1 MTCAQQRMDD
11 PTSEHHA
18 TGLRLEHVTCRT
30 TGPEAFRCSGTYS
43 NGTTEQVDVAAVG
56 DGHTWATT

>member
-1 MTCAQQRMDD
+1 MDD

-18 TGLRLEHVTCRT
+18 TGLRLESVTCRT
-30 TGPEAFRCSGTYS
+30 TGPDAFRCSGTYS
-43 NGTTEQVDVAAVG
+43 NGVTEQVDVAAVG